1 MCGGGSTQ
9 QTTQQVT
16 IPPNVLARYDAVNA
30 KASKAADAPFQEYGG
45 RFVAPTTAQQQRG
58 FAGTDTYANYAQPAY
73 QEGMGL
79 TRQAQGQ
86 GQSYINGSTGQL
98 MQAQNQAQ
106 PYINGSTGQLMQAQD
121 QAQPYIY
128 GSTGQL
134 LQAQDQSQPYIN
146 QANQGIDTGLGQGQ
160 GLAMQAAGKYQKA
173 YTGAQPYQQA
183 ATNLAMRGTQ
193 AVDPTG
199 LGAGQIQQYMDP
211 YLSTVVGNTAQLLNQ
226 QNQQGQAGQLGNAIR
241 SGAFGGDR
249 SGIAAANLAQQQ
261 GLAAGSTLGGLLS
274 QGYGQAL
281 ATAQQQQG
289 VNLGA
294 AQANRAAIPQGA
306 GQMLGIGQQGYAQAM
321 GVGQAQQSLGQQQ
334 FAQNLSAAQ
343 QRAALGQ
350 QQYSMGANTAQQLAA
365 LGQQQYGMGA
375 NTAQQLASLGQQQYG
390 MGANTAQ
397 QLASLGQQQYT
408 MGANTANQI
417 ASLGAGAQ
425 TAGLQGAQAQMA
437 AGQIQQQ
444 TNQAE
449 DTALYNQF
457 LQKQSYPFQVAQFEA
472 NIAEG
477 TGGLSGSTTTTRQPG
492 GFFSDRRL
500 KEDVKE
506 IGKTFDGQPIYSYR
520 YKEGDSRT
528 QIGLMA
534 QDVEKKHPEAV
545 GVAGGYRT
553 VNYEKA
559 TEEAADRGHFYSG
572 GVAGTSEGGHVGFEH
587 MGEGYAN
594 GGTPILPGLT
604 GTDMQSLL
612 QSQAQM
618 YAPFGQGGL
627 YGGQAGGLPGGG
639 LSYVPQANLPV
650 TNLTVAGDL
659 PSRPTGLDQAK
670 QWADLAEGATSTYE
684 KGSGIYD
691 KYKADQKTD
700 EDAVKFDKD
709 MNDIA
714 SNWKGSAQGG
724 FIDHY
729 ASGGVA
735 GHYAAGGDP
744 NAGGMP
750 YSVQADGGLNIPTAT
765 PHPEL
770 KTPGAPGQQESG
782 LSKTA
787 KVAQIAGTAAKIA
800 TMVGMARG
808 GVAGHYAVG
817 GRPDDGSMP
826 YSEQVS
832 GLNIPNE
839 TPEIKTLD
847 TPGSASE
854 PETGLSKA
862 AKVAKIAA
870 TAAKIATM
878 VGLANGGTAG
888 GRKGYATD
896 GQTVKV
902 PGIYQTDLDKLYPP
916 VLLDPQVTSG
926 QPQPKTTYPV
936 RKIYLENYQRPS
948 SGSPNGRAIPDNR
961 SWAQRAADDLKA
973 SAKRHAAVAADPR
986 RSLAT
991 RLLEASAVGRT
1002 NVYGLAPAA
1011 IHSLFGAG
1019 DEPLLN
1025 QRYAGLYGKTN
1036 APPAAAPAAV
1046 APPPAVV
1053 TQPSEGLSPARK
1065 RTAVRATPPVGAH
1078 PSPPPKPTVAA
1089 VAEPPPLG
1097 ADQNMSAEFPNDA
1110 PATQGDVP
1118 AVSPAGGLAPP
1129 PKPPSALDRL
1139 RAGLAPEARAVKSV
1153 GNVIGD
1159 LGKTYLDK
1167 IKSGDAA
1174 TITSLLAG
1182 IGAMGTAPTRSFGA
1196 ALSAGVGTGAEAYMS
1211 AKQAQEGIRQ
1221 TRAETA
1227 GIDIGNNAAIVAAAL
1242 KQGLTF
1248 VPDKVRGPNSIYN
1261 PSTGEYGHFES
1272 TIGAVGK
1279 AFTPSANETPQ
1290 IPSLNGEPSSAPTSK
1305 PAPYDIGQLIGKY
1318 TTMTGADQGLI
1329 AENRNEGA
1337 EIRDA
1342 GLNSNALLTGLNS
1355 QAGAVTANE
1364 GLLQTGVFAPLA
1376 TDFANK
1382 VNDFASRLGF
1392 NLNISPSDVSNNQ
1405 YLTKIA
1411 AEMARAKASGA
1422 QQNSLEALQTFINTS
1437 PNPSL
1442 PKETNIKLTANQY
1455 IDAARDAD
1463 LYRTLNQISSEAPN
1477 ASGRILMQDVKRI
1490 NSELHSEADYYA
1502 DKEAIIKAMN
1512 SPNFPLALKS
1522 ISDGGKS
1529 REEVISLFEKIR
1541 PGLSRY
1547 FIGGVR

>member
-294 AQANRAAIPQGA
+294 AQANRAAIQQGA

-375 NTAQQLASLGQQQYG
+375 NTAQQLASLGQQQY
-390 MGANTAQ
+390 
-397 QLASLGQQQYT
+397 T

-444 TNQAE
+444 TDQAE
-449 DTALYNQF
+449 DTARYNQF

-691 KYKADQKTD
+691 KYKADKVKAADAAAAPTAHPSPPPKPVEDFTPPEINEPD
-700 EDAVKFDKD
+700 EDLTPRSS
-709 MNDIA
+709 I
-714 SNWKGSAQGG
+714 STGG

-750 YSVQADGGLNIPTAT
+750 YSVQADGGLNIPTTT

-826 YSEQVS
+826 YSEQIL

-926 QPQPKTTYPV
+926 QPQPKTTY
-936 RKIYLENYQRPS
+936 EDYQRP

-961 SWAQRAADDLKA
+961 SWAQRAADALKV
-973 SAKRHAAVAADPR
+973 SAKKHAAVADDPR

-1053 TQPSEGLSPARK
+1053 TQPSGGLAPARK
-1065 RTAVRATPPVGAH
+1065 RTVVRATPPVGAQ

-1110 PATQGDVP
+1110 PTTQEAVP

-1227 GIDIGNNAAIVAAAL
+1227 GIDIENNAAIVAAAL
-1242 KQGLTF
+1242 RQGLTF
-1248 VPDKVRGPNSIYN
+1248 VPDKVRGPNSVYN
-1261 PSTGEYGHFES
+1261 PATGEYGHFES
-1272 TIGAVGK
+1272 TVRQMAN
-1279 AFTPSANETPQ
+1279 AFTPP
-1290 IPSLNGEPSSAPTSK
+1290 PSTEVPPVGAAPAPTGATPTSK
-1305 PAPYDIGQLIGKY
+1305 APTFDVTKLVGNYQQRIGL
-1318 TTMTGADQGLI
+1318 TPGLA
-1329 AENRNEGA
+1329 AENERERA
-1337 EIRDA
+1337 EIVDA
-1342 GLNSNALLTGLNS
+1342 GLNANSLLTNLNS
-1355 QAGAVTANE
+1355 QAEAVVGSKGMLRAGAFTPFATKWAANIND
-1364 GLLQTGVFAPLA
+1364 LA
-1376 TDFANK
+1376 HK
-1382 VNDFASRLGF
+1382 
-1392 NLNISPSDVSNNQ
+1392 LNIPLSISAEEVSNNQ
-1405 YLTKIA
+1405 YLNKIN
-1411 AEMARAKASGA
+1411 AEIARLKSSGA
-1422 QQNSLEALQTFINTS
+1422 NQNSVSALQTFMDTS

-1442 PKETNIKLTANQY
+1442 NPETNIKLTANQY
-1455 IDAARDAD
+1455 IEAAKIAD
-1463 LYRTLNQISSEAPN
+1463 YYRTLNQVSQEVPA
-1477 ASGRILMQDVKRI
+1477 GRFLMEDVRRI
-1490 NSELHSEADYYA
+1490 NSQRHPEADYFHQ
-1502 DKEAIIKAMN
+1502 KEEIINLMN
-1512 SPNFPLALKS
+1512 NSSFSEILKS
-1522 ISDGGKS
+1522 ISQGGDR
-1529 REEVISLFEKIR
+1529 REKAILTIEKQW
-1541 PGLSRY
+1541 PGISRY
-1547 FIGGVR
+1547 FIGGVQ

>member
-1 MCGGGSTQ
+1 MCGGSTN

-30 KASKAADAPFQEYGG
+30 KASKAAETPFQEYGG

-98 MQAQNQAQ
+98 MQAQ
-106 PYINGSTGQLMQAQD
+106 D

-128 GSTGQL
+128 GSTSQL

-193 AVDPTG
+193 SVDPTG

-281 ATAQQQQG
+281 STAQQQQG

-294 AQANRAAIPQGA
+294 AQANRAAVQQGA

-321 GVGQAQQSLGQQQ
+321 GVGQAQQGLGQQQ
-334 FAQNLSAAQ
+334 FAQNLGAAQ

-375 NTAQQLASLGQQQYG
+375 NTAQQLA
-390 MGANTAQ
+390 A
-397 QLASLGQQQYT
+397 LGQQQYT

-425 TAGLQGAQAQMA
+425 TAGLQGAQAQLA

-444 TNQAE
+444 TDQAE

-500 KEDVKE
+500 KENVKE

-639 LSYVPQANLPV
+639 SSYVPQANLPV
-650 TNLTVAGDL
+650 TNLATAGDL

-691 KYKADQKTD
+691 KYKADKVKAADAAAAPTAHPSPPPKPVED
-700 EDAVKFDKD
+700 FKPPEDAVKFDKD

-744 NAGGMP
+744 SAGGMP
-750 YSVQADGGLNIPTAT
+750 YSVQADGGLNIPTTT

-782 LSKTA
+782 LSKVG
-787 KVAQIAGTAAKIA
+787 KVADIAKTAVTLA
-800 TMVGMARG
+800 TMAGMARG

-847 TPGSASE
+847 APGSASE

-878 VGLANGGTAG
+878 VGMASGGTAG
-888 GRKGYATD
+888 NRHGYAVGGVD
-896 GQTVKV
+896 GDQYRKPLGSVDEDE
-902 PGIYQTDLDKLYPP
+902 YDKPFWLRT
-916 VLLDPQVTSG
+916 PQVKWG
-926 QPQPKTTYPV
+926 QPQPKTTYADKPPAPAPTT
-936 RKIYLENYQRPS
+936 RPDPYMFD
-948 SGSPNGRAIPDNR
+948 PNDPAQAAQAKEGRR
-961 SWAQRAADDLKA
+961 SWA
-973 SAKRHAAVAADPR
+973 
-986 RSLAT
+986 AT
-991 RLLEASAVGRT
+991 RPAVEPRPPVANTPSRSAG
-1002 NVYGLAPAA
+1002 
-1011 IHSLFGAG
+1011 
-1019 DEPLLN
+1019 
-1025 QRYAGLYGKTN
+1025 
-1036 APPAAAPAAV
+1036 V
-1046 APPPAVV
+1046 APPNSVIAPTAPVRVVPAPPEVPAPTAGVAPPSPSVAPTAPVGVV
-1053 TQPSEGLSPARK
+1053 TA
-1065 RTAVRATPPVGAH
+1065 PPEV
-1078 PSPPPKPTVAA
+1078 
-1089 VAEPPPLG
+1089 
-1097 ADQNMSAEFPNDA
+1097 
-1110 PATQGDVP
+1110 
-1118 AVSPAGGLAPP
+1118 GGLAPP

-1139 RAGLAPEARAVKSV
+1139 RAGVAPEARAVKGV
-1153 GNVIGD
+1153 GNIIGG

-1167 IKSGDAA
+1167 IKSGDSAA
-1174 TITSLLAG
+1174 IASLLAG

-1196 ALSAGVGTGAEAYMS
+1196 ALSAGVGTGAQAYMS
-1211 AKQAQEGIRQ
+1211 AKEAQADINETKARTVTALGVGPGGGRFESIPYPIPGKPVNAVWRDNFNGGELITNQEMLRRRDEALRKLDLGSDVIPGMGSVPVPAIGQPTVPAPNAPAPMGGPVNLKFGSDKPPTAAEIENNYGLTSVYRAAGMTGYADSPEGQDAQSRVMSGLRARVAKDKADFDSNATNFAPIYSAATENLKLAAEAAARSQTNTLSGLGADLIGKFLSIPGVRDLVPEQFRQ
-1221 TRAETA
+1221 FKADYDIQKKTA
-1227 GIDIGNNAAIVAAAL
+1227 IIDGLRQVSLNGLGGAPAAAL
-1242 KQGLTF
+1242 QAAAL
-1248 VPDKVRGPNSIYN
+1248 
-1261 PSTGEYGHFES
+1261 
-1272 TIGAVGK
+1272 AV
-1279 AFTPSANETPQ
+1279 A
-1290 IPSLNGEPSSAPTSK
+1290 
-1305 PAPYDIGQLIGKY
+1305 D
-1318 TTMTGADQGLI
+1318 TTLDPEAKRKII
-1329 AENRNEGA
+1329 AENLAKLERENQKNQSYFNSRDSIADVRKWENDWYQQNPLSNQIA
-1337 EIRDA
+1337 EA
-1342 GLNSNALLTGLNS
+1342 KEKLPPF
-1355 QAGAVTANE
+1355 AGAPSAPPKDRNKPTYRSYTPGMKPEPNEIVVVPGGRTARWDKE
-1364 GLLQTGVFAPLA
+1364 T
-1376 TDFANK
+1376 
-1382 VNDFASRLGF
+1382 
-1392 NLNISPSDVSNNQ
+1392 
-1405 YLTKIA
+1405 
-1411 AEMARAKASGA
+1411 
-1422 QQNSLEALQTFINTS
+1422 QTFIPVS
-1437 PNPSL
+1437 
-1442 PKETNIKLTANQY
+1442 
-1455 IDAARDAD
+1455 
-1463 LYRTLNQISSEAPN
+1463 
-1477 ASGRILMQDVKRI
+1477 
-1490 NSELHSEADYYA
+1490 
-1502 DKEAIIKAMN
+1502 
-1512 SPNFPLALKS
+1512 
-1522 ISDGGKS
+1522 
-1529 REEVISLFEKIR
+1529 
-1541 PGLSRY
+1541 
-1547 FIGGVR
+1547 

>member
-1 MCGGGSTQ
+1 MCGGSTN

-73 QEGMGL
+73 QEGMSL

-86 GQSYINGSTGQL
+86 GQS
-98 MQAQNQAQ
+98 
-106 PYINGSTGQLMQAQD
+106 YINGSTGQLMQAQD

-294 AQANRAAIPQGA
+294 AQANRAAIQQGA

-334 FAQNLSAAQ
+334 FSQNLSAAQ

-365 LGQQQYGMGA
+365 
-375 NTAQQLASLGQQQYG
+375 LGQQQYG

-787 KVAQIAGTAAKIA
+787 KVAQIAGTAAKLA
-800 TMVGMARG
+800 TMAGMARG

-826 YSEQVS
+826 YSEQVL

-878 VGLANGGTAG
+878 VGMANGGTAG

-926 QPQPKTTYPV
+926 QPQPKTNY
-936 RKIYLENYQRPS
+936 EDYQRP

-961 SWAQRAADDLKA
+961 SWAQRAADALKV
-973 SAKRHAAVAADPR
+973 SAKKHAAVADDPR

-1053 TQPSEGLSPARK
+1053 TQPSGGLAPARK
-1065 RTAVRATPPVGAH
+1065 RTVVRATPPVGAH

-1211 AKQAQEGIRQ
+1211 AKQAQAGIEQ

-1227 GIDIGNNAAIVAAAL
+1227 GVQAQTGEQRIINRSMIDKLLRQGIALVPDPNGTISDEMGGHYSYKGTFAELQKAINENLSGIPSNAQSRLSPQTISESQNSFLAYNNLNETQKADATNDILATMDAGTAASNDRLALNGYSSAFVSGDKNALAPGALAPFIQKPIAIYNSIATKLGLPAFDAAGQTNAEIIDKLSIQIAMLQSKGANQNSLGALQSAIATTPTVGMDPAAGIKLLADRYIDNQRSEDMSDYFNKYDPSGGNPLMVNKFIPENARRAFVRDNPTVEYERDRAAL
-1242 KQGLTF
+1242 KSAMAQKSKNGASKWVEAMTLMQS
-1248 VPDKVRGPNSIYN
+1248 GN
-1261 PSTGEYGHFES
+1261 P
-1272 TIGAVGK
+1272 
-1279 AFTPSANETPQ
+1279 
-1290 IPSLNGEPSSAPTSK
+1290 
-1305 PAPYDIGQLIGKY
+1305 KY
-1318 TTMTGADQGLI
+1318 VKFAKNWLD
-1329 AENRNEGA
+1329 
-1337 EIRDA
+1337 
-1342 GLNSNALLTGLNS
+1342 S
-1355 QAGAVTANE
+1355 
-1364 GLLQTGVFAPLA
+1364 FAP
-1376 TDFANK
+1376 N
-1382 VNDFASRLGF
+1382 
-1392 NLNISPSDVSNNQ
+1392 
-1405 YLTKIA
+1405 
-1411 AEMARAKASGA
+1411 
-1422 QQNSLEALQTFINTS
+1422 
-1437 PNPSL
+1437 
-1442 PKETNIKLTANQY
+1442 
-1455 IDAARDAD
+1455 
-1463 LYRTLNQISSEAPN
+1463 
-1477 ASGRILMQDVKRI
+1477 
-1490 NSELHSEADYYA
+1490 
-1502 DKEAIIKAMN
+1502 
-1512 SPNFPLALKS
+1512 
-1522 ISDGGKS
+1522 
-1529 REEVISLFEKIR
+1529 
-1541 PGLSRY
+1541 LSRY
-1547 FIGGVR
+1547 VIGRGS